1 MIVLSFLSAV
11 LAGMGV
17 GSAGFLVVYLTLAR
31 SMPQIEAQLVNL
43 IFFIASAMAAIG
55 VNWYKG
61 RLRPGVILLCALPG
75 CLGAVCGSA
84 FAHSVDS
91 AFLGK
96 AFGALLVLAG
106 AATLIGQNGKGG

>member
-1 MIVLSFLSAV
+1 MVILSFLSAV

-17 GSAGFLVVYLTLAR
+17 GSAGFLVVYLTLVR

-75 CLGAVCGSA
+75 CLGAICGSA

-91 AFLGK
+91 ALLGK
-96 AFGALLVLAG
+96 AFGGLLIIVG
-106 AATLIGQNGKGG
+106 AATLVGQGGKGS